1 MPRLYNGV
9 IMVDRPSSE
18 NVKKIDLGALP
29 LVDQMHANGIQLDIP
44 HLQRLSDKLS
54 YLMQRK
60 EWELESHLPP
70 NTPINI
76 TSPKWV
82 ADLLFHKLRV
92 QGNQRVYL
100 TNSEKWE
107 ETGSDVLQRFQ
118 NNHPAV
124 GIILDHR
131 EYHKLKTTYADKLP
145 RMVDHNG
152 RVHCRMKHTATT
164 TGRYAHENPN
174 LANQP
179 KRSKLGR
186 EIRKAFIAAPGWVLC
201 ELDLSQ
207 IEMRMVAHL
216 SGEPSM
222 VNGYNDPSWD
232 MHTQTAMDVFGLPR
246 EKVDKLL
253 HRLPCKNVGFGVV
266 YRIAGEGLQST
277 IVESYATAGIYEME
291 GLPIPEYWSV
301 PKCDELIESFYD
313 SKSAIRDWQ
322 HEQDRRA
329 CRYNMVW
336 TPFGRWRLIP
346 QVKSKLEWVKA
357 KGLREGGN
365 QPVQG
370 GSQDYLKIA
379 MAMVYDALQ
388 DFNRE
393 NEVVRALLQIHDAL
407 LFECKGEQVAED
419 WVGVCKPI
427 MEGAA
432 PLDVPVLSSADVGY
446 SWGEM
451 E

>member
-1 MPRLYNGV
+1 MSRLYNGV
-9 IMVDRPSSE
+9 ILVDRPCPE
-18 NVKKIDLGALP
+18 NVRRIEMGALP
-29 LVDQMHANGIQLDIP
+29 LIDSMHHWGIQLDIP
-44 HLQRLSDKLS
+44 HLQRLSTKLS

-70 NTPINI
+70 DTPINI

-92 QGNQRVYL
+92 QGREKVYL

-107 ETGSDVLQRFQ
+107 ETGSEVLQRFQ

-131 EYHKLKTTYADKLP
+131 EYHKLKSTYADTLP
-145 RMVDHNG
+145 RLVDSN
-152 RVHCRMKHTATT
+152 CRIHTRFKLGPV
-164 TGRYAHENPN
+164 TGRYASENPN
-174 LANQP
+174 LQNQP
-179 KRSKLGR
+179 KRSALGR
-186 EIRKAFIAAPGWVLC
+186 EIRKAFIAAPGWVLV

-216 SGEPSM
+216 SGEQSM
-222 VNGYNDPSWD
+222 ISGYQDPDWD
-232 MHTQTAMDVFGLPR
+232 MHTQTAMDVFNLPR
-246 EKVDKLL
+246 DKVDKLL

-266 YRIAGEGLQST
+266 YRIAGAGLQST

-291 GLPIPEYWSV
+291 GLPIPQFWTV
-301 PKCDELIESFYD
+301 HKCDGLIDRFYET
-313 SKSAIRDWQ
+313 KEAIRLWQ
-322 HEQDRRA
+322 GEQDRRA
-329 CRYNMVW
+329 MRYGMVW

-346 QVKSKLEWVKA
+346 QTKSTLEWVKS
-357 KGLREGGN
+357 KGLREGAN
-365 QPVQG
+365 HPVQG
-370 GSQDYLKIA
+370 GAQDLIKLA
-379 MAMVYDALQ
+379 MAEVNDKLN
-388 DFNRE
+388 DFNRAKDL
-393 NEVVRALLQIHDAL
+393 VRPLLQNHDAL
-407 LFECKGEQVAED
+407 LFECRGEQVAQD
-419 WVGVCKPI
+419 WIGVCKPI

-432 PLDVPVLSSADVGY
+432 PLDVPVLSSAEIGN